1 MPSAHRTYVVD
12 TNVLLHEAHSLH
24 AFPDGELI
32 ITVDVLEELD
42 QFKSKPDELGR
53 TSRRAVR
60 MLDDLR
66 RRGPLAHGVTL
77 DNGGKLRVLMTGFM
91 NDLPINMDPEIP
103 DNRIIAAALH
113 LQRENGGEVVFV
125 TKDLNARVKATALG
139 IEAADYSGEAQVEF
153 DDLYRGYRE
162 WDVEV
167 DAIDSFY
174 RERTIE
180 APEGLMPN
188 EFVLIRAAQN
198 PKQTALA
205 RHDHV
210 NHRLV
215 PLRFDDTRPW
225 KLAPLNM
232 GQHFAIEL
240 LMDPEIQLVTLVGKA
255 GTGKTL
261 LALAAGLEQVAER
274 GVYKRALV
282 SRPIIPLGRDIGYLP
297 GSKEEKLESWMEP
310 IYDNLQFLVD
320 PTLES
325 VGDKIGYLFDRGW
338 IEVEAVTYI
347 RGRSLPKLF
356 ILIDEAQNL
365 SPHEVKTIVSRAGR
379 DAKVVLAGDPFQIDN
394 PYLDA
399 SSNGLSVLVEKFKEQ
414 SLFGH
419 IWLERSERSDLASL
433 AAELL

>member
-1 MPSAHRTYVVD
+1 MTTAQKIYVVD
-12 TNVLLHEAHSLH
+12 TNVLLHEAHALH
-24 AFPDGELI
+24 AFPDGEVI

-42 QFKSKPDELGR
+42 QFKSAPDELGR
-53 TSRRAVR
+53 SSRRAVR
-60 MLDDLR
+60 LLDQLR
-66 RRGPLAHGVTL
+66 ERGSLAQGIPL
-77 DNGGKLRVLMTGFM
+77 DNGGKLRVVMTGFM
-91 NDLPINMDPEIP
+91 DDLPSNMDRSIP
-103 DNRIIAAALH
+103 DNRILAAALH
-113 LQRENGGEVVFV
+113 LQKQNGNDVVFV
-125 TKDLNARVKATALG
+125 TKDINARVKGTALG
-139 IEAADYSGEAQVEF
+139 IVSIDYAEDAQVPLDEF
-153 DDLYRGYRE
+153 YRGYRE
-162 WDVEV
+162 VDVGT
-167 DAIDSFY
+167 DDIDGFY
-174 RERTIE
+174 RERS
-180 APEGLMPN
+180 APAPDGLRPN
-188 EFVLIRAAQN
+188 EFVLLRDSVN
-198 PKQTALA
+198 PKHSALT
-205 RHDHV
+205 RHDRA

-215 PLRFDDTRPW
+215 PLRFGDTRPW
-225 KLAPLNM
+225 KLSPLNM

-399 SSNGLSVLVEKFKEQ
+399 SSNGLSVLVEKFKDQ
-414 SLFGH
+414 NLFGH
-419 IWLERSERSDLASL
+419 IWLDRSERSELASL

>member
-1 MPSAHRTYVVD
+1 M
-12 TNVLLHEAHSLH
+12 
-24 AFPDGELI
+24 
-32 ITVDVLEELD
+32 
-42 QFKSKPDELGR
+42 
-53 TSRRAVR
+53 
-60 MLDDLR
+60 
-66 RRGPLAHGVTL
+66 
-77 DNGGKLRVLMTGFM
+77 DNGGKQRVLMTGFM
-91 NDLPINMDPEIP
+91 TDLPMNMDPEIP

-113 LQRENGGEVVFV
+113 LQRENGGNVVFV
-125 TKDLNARVKATALG
+125 SKDLNARVKATALG
-139 IEAADYSGEAQVEF
+139 IESVDYSGEAQVDFEE
-153 DDLYRGYRE
+153 LYRGYRE
-162 WDVEV
+162 WDLEIGM
-167 DAIDSFY
+167 IDTFY
-174 RERTIE
+174 RERVIQ
-180 APEGLMPN
+180 APTDLMPH
-188 EFVLIRAAQN
+188 EFVLLRDAQN

-210 NHRLV
+210 HGTLV
-215 PLRFDDTRPW
+215 PLRFDDARPW
-225 KLAPLNM
+225 KLSPLNM
-232 GQHFAIEL
+232 GQHFALEL

-261 LALAAGLEQVAER
+261 MALAAGLEQVAER

-320 PTLES
+320 PTLEA
-325 VGDKIGYLFDRGW
+325 VGDKINYLFDRGW

-379 DAKVVLAGDPFQIDN
+379 DSKVVLAGDPFQIDN

-399 SSNGLSVLVEKFKEQ
+399 SSNGLSVLVEKFRDQ
-414 SLFGH
+414 PLFGH

>member
-1 MPSAHRTYVVD
+1 MPAARRIYLID

-24 AFPDGELI
+24 AFPDGEI
-32 ITVDVLEELD
+32 VITVDVLEELD
-42 QFKSKPDELGR
+42 QFKAKPDELGR

-66 RRGPLAHGVTL
+66 ERGPLAHGIEL
-77 DNGGKLRVLMTGFM
+77 DNGGTLRVLMTGFM
-91 NDLPINMDPEIP
+91 GDLPSNMDPEIP

-113 LQRENGGEVVFV
+113 LQSVNGGDVVFV
-125 TKDLNARVKATALG
+125 SKDLNARVKATALG
-139 IEAADYSGEAQVEF
+139 IESVDYTGHDEVDF

-162 WDVEV
+162 WDVEDGV
-167 DAIDSFY
+167 IDGFY
-174 RERTIE
+174 RDRVIE
-180 APEGLMPN
+180 APEGLMPH
-188 EFVLIRAAQN
+188 EFVLIRSAQN

-210 NHRLV
+210 NGQLV

-225 KLAPLNM
+225 KLSPLNM

-240 LMDPEIQLVTLVGKA
+240 LMDPDIQLVTLVGKA

-320 PTLES
+320 PTLEA
-325 VGDKIGYLFDRGW
+325 VGDKINYLFDRGW

-399 SSNGLSVLVEKFKEQ
+399 SSNGLSVLVERFKDQ
-414 SLFGH
+414 SIFGH

>member
-1 MPSAHRTYVVD
+1 MAAVHKIYVVD

-60 MLDDLR
+60 LLDQLR
-66 RRGPLAHGVTL
+66 ERGPLAGGIDL
-77 DNGGKLRVLMTGFM
+77 DNGGSLRVLMTGFM
-91 NDLPINMDPEIP
+91 DDLPSNMDRSIP
-103 DNRIIAAALH
+103 DNRILAAALH
-113 LQRENGGEVVFV
+113 LQKQPGNEVVFV
-125 TKDLNARVKATALG
+125 TKDINARVKGTALG
-139 IEAADYSGEAQVEF
+139 ITSIDYAEEAQVPL

-162 WDVEV
+162 IDVE
-167 DAIDSFY
+167 AGMIDEFY
-174 RERTIE
+174 RERTLD
-180 APEGLMPN
+180 APDDLHPN
-188 EFVLIRAAQN
+188 EFALLRDAAN
-198 PKQTALA
+198 PKHTAIT

-210 NHRLV
+210 AGKLV
-215 PLRFDDTRPW
+215 PLRFDDARPW
-225 KLAPLNM
+225 KLSPLNM

-240 LMDPEIQLVTLVGKA
+240 LMDPEVQLVTLVGKA

-274 GVYKRALV
+274 GIYKRALV

-399 SSNGLSVLVEKFKEQ
+399 SSNGLSVLVEKFKDQ

-419 IWLERSERSDLASL
+419 IWLERSERSELASL